1 MVRKNYALIFM
12 VIGVLLGVLA
22 LLYLLTKESPPPQLA
37 TVKASRR
44 DIKVAVSTNGIIEP
58 VDRDEIYAPIDG
70 LVARLPKPEGS
81 EIAKGQ
87 LFVQLESEQIRTA
100 LAEAKAALL
109 RGKREARTVMTGPPR
124 EEVAAL
130 DASIAE
136 CEMQMNQTEKDLKVE
151 ESLFSKGAASRSAVE
166 NLQKQRAQ
174 IQVRAEGL
182 KKRKLELEQRYS
194 AEDKELEQ
202 GKVAELTKQVSLLE
216 RQLQMESVLAT
227 KSGLIYSLPVKPGS
241 YVTKGQLLAQTY
253 QPGRI
258 MLRAYVDEPDLG
270 RVRKGQPVRVEWD
283 GLPNRQWTGVV
294 DKPAEQVVALNN
306 RSVGYVLCSI
316 DAGPK
321 ELIPNLNVKVEITTA
336 RKGDVLV
343 VPRSAVIQ
351 REGKPVVLVSEGG
364 RTVVRPVELGLV
376 TSEEIEI
383 LRGIGDGDSIAVN
396 PGEAKLNP

>member
-1 MVRKNYALIFM
+1 MVRKNFALISL
-12 VIGVLLGVLA
+12 VVVVLLGLLA
-22 LLYLLTKESPPPQLA
+22 LFYFLTKGSPPPPLA
-37 TVKASRR
+37 TVKAARH

-58 VDRDEIYAPIDG
+58 LDRDEIYAPIDG
-70 LVARLPKPEGS
+70 FVARIPKPEGS

-87 LFVQLESEQIRTA
+87 LILQLESEQIRTA
-100 LAEAKAALL
+100 LAEARAALL

-136 CEMQMNQTEKDLKVE
+136 CEMQLSQTEKDLKVE
-151 ESLFSKGAASRSAVE
+151 ESLFSKGAASRAAVE

-174 IQVRAEGL
+174 TQVRAEGL

-202 GKVAELTKQVSLLE
+202 GKVAELAKQVSLLE
-216 RQLQMESVLAT
+216 QQLQMGSVLAT
-227 KSGLIYSLPVKPGS
+227 KRGLIYSIPVKPGS
-241 YVTKGQLLAQTY
+241 YVRKGDLLAQTY

-258 MLRAYVDEPDLG
+258 RLRAYVDEPDLG
-270 RVRKGQPVRVEWD
+270 RVQKGQPVRVEWD

-306 RSVGYVLCSI
+306 RSVGYVFCSV
-316 DAGPK
+316 DAGPR

-336 RKGDVLV
+336 HKADVLV

-351 REGKPVVLVSEGG
+351 RDGKPSVLVSEGG

-383 LRGIGDGDSIAVN
+383 MRGISDGDSVAVN
-396 PGEAKLNP
+396 PSEAKLNP